1 MRKVF
6 AMIILKLKLKDGTF
20 QSFEFVGKKYI
31 SIGRW
36 KNNDVV
42 IDDSTVSGHHAKIDY
57 VDDLIYLYD
66 LDSQNGSFVN
76 KKRIISQ
83 LLKNGDVV
91 NLGKSTIEYV
101 YKELESKL
109 DEFESRRSPKTEF
122 IDTTKLVD
130 DDT

>member
-20 QSFEFVGKKYI
+20 QSFEFVGRKYI

-42 IDDSTVSGHHAKIDY
+42 LDDPTVSGKHANIDY
-57 VDDLIYLYD
+57 VEDLIYLYD

-76 KKRIISQ
+76 KKRITSQ
-83 LLKNGDVV
+83 LLKNGDVI

-101 YKELESKL
+101 YKELKSKF
-109 DEFESRRSPKTEF
+109 DELESRRSPKTEF

-130 DDT
+130 DET

>member
-1 MRKVF
+1 
-6 AMIILKLKLKDGTF
+6 MIILKLKLKDGTF
-20 QSFEFVGKKYI
+20 QSFEFVGRKYI

-42 IDDSTVSGHHAKIDY
+42 LDDPTVSGKHANIDY
-57 VDDLIYLYD
+57 VEDLIYLYD

-76 KKRIISQ
+76 KKRITSQ
-83 LLKNGDVV
+83 LLKNGDVI

-101 YKELESKL
+101 YKELKSKF
-109 DEFESRRSPKTEF
+109 DELESRRSPKTEF

-130 DDT
+130 DET